1 MSRQQR
7 ITETVTGIH
16 TEEINAHFNLLPER
30 YFVQTNDRELTLH
43 IGMVNQLLHSISSAD
58 SLGSLRPIIE
68 WIDEPA
74 RGLSIAH
81 IVTWD
86 RAGLFHKLAG
96 AFSVA
101 GLNIISAKITTRS
114 DHIAIDTFEVSE
126 PGSGPV
132 RDGHARALF
141 AQTVEAF
148 LMGNHDLGA
157 EIAAQIKKF
166 GNPVPGATSPS
177 VEVYLEIASPR
188 AIVEIHAP
196 DRFGLLYRVGHIFA
210 EQGYSLTG
218 ARVHTHHGIAIDS
231 FFLESDA
238 KVALDSA
245 RLTQLKSALIGTLS
259 QPSDGS

>member
-7 ITETVTGIH
+7 ISENVTGIN

-30 YFVQTNDRELTLH
+30 YFVQTDDQELTLH
-43 IGMVNQLLHSISSAD
+43 IGMVNRLLHSISAAD
-58 SLGSLRPIIE
+58 SLGSLRPVIE
-68 WIDEPA
+68 WQDDLH
-74 RGLSIAH
+74 RGLSVVH

-86 RAGLFHKLAG
+86 RAGLFYKLAG

-126 PGSGPV
+126 PGHGPV
-132 RDGHARALF
+132 RDAQARELF
-141 AQTVEAF
+141 THTVETA
-148 LMGNHDLGA
+148 LMGTKDLDA
-157 EIAAQIKKF
+157 DIWAQIKKF
-166 GNPVPGATSPS
+166 SNPANGTTSPS

-210 EQGYSLTG
+210 EQGYSLSA
-218 ARVHTHHGIAIDS
+218 ARVHTQRGIAIDS
-231 FFLESDA
+231 FFLESDE
-238 KVALDSA
+238 KIPFDGE
-245 RLTQLKSALIGTLS
+245 RLTRLKTSLNGILA
-259 QPSDGS
+259 PSPCPV

>member
-7 ITETVTGIH
+7 ITENVLGIH
-16 TEEINAHFNLLPER
+16 AEEINAHFNLLPER
-30 YFVQTNDRELTLH
+30 YFVQTDDNELTLH
-43 IGMVNQLLHSISSAD
+43 IGMVNRLLHSISAAD
-58 SLGSLRPIIE
+58 SLGSLRPVIE
-68 WIDEPA
+68 WQDDVI

-86 RAGLFHKLAG
+86 RDGLFYKLAG

-126 PGSGPV
+126 PGNGPV
-132 RDGHARALF
+132 RDAQARELF
-141 AQTVEAF
+141 THTVETA
-148 LMGNHDLGA
+148 LMGTKDLGA
-157 EIAAQIKKF
+157 DIAAQIKKF
-166 GNPVPGATSPS
+166 SNPAAGATPPS

-210 EQGYSLTG
+210 QQGYSLSA
-218 ARVHTHHGIAIDS
+218 ARVHTQRGIAVDS
-231 FFLESDA
+231 FFIESDE
-238 KVALDSA
+238 KTPLDNE
-245 RLTQLKSALIGTLS
+245 RLTQLKTALTATLA
-259 QPSDGS
+259 QPASVG

>member
-7 ITETVTGIH
+7 ISENVLGIH
-16 TEEINAHFNLLPER
+16 AEEINAHFNLLPER
-30 YFVQTNDRELTLH
+30 YFVQTDDHELTLH
-43 IGMVNQLLHSISSAD
+43 IGMVNRLLHSISSAD

-68 WIDEPA
+68 WQDDPI
-74 RGLSIAH
+74 RSLSVAH

-126 PGSGPV
+126 PGHGPV
-132 RDGHARALF
+132 RDSHARELF
-141 AQTVEAF
+141 TQTVEAA
-148 LMGNHDLGA
+148 LMGTKDLGTD
-157 EIAAQIKKF
+157 IAAQIKKF
-166 GNPVPGATSPS
+166 SHSTAGGTSPS
-177 VEVYLEIASPR
+177 IEVYLEISSPR

-196 DRFGLLYRVGHIFA
+196 DRFGLLYRVGHVFA

-218 ARVHTHHGIAIDS
+218 ARVHTQRGIAIDS
-231 FFLESDA
+231 FFLESDE
-238 KVALDSA
+238 KTPFDQDRLSRLKTAL
-245 RLTQLKSALIGTLS
+245 TGTLA
-259 QPSDGS
+259 QPVAVG

>member
-7 ITETVTGIH
+7 ITDSVSGIH

-30 YFVQTNDRELTLH
+30 YFVQTNDAELALH
-43 IGMVNQLLHSISSAD
+43 IGMVNRLLHSISAAD
-58 SLGSLRPIIE
+58 SLGSLRPVIE
-68 WIDEPA
+68 WQDDPL

-81 IVTWD
+81 VVTWD
-86 RAGLFHKLAG
+86 RAGLFYKLAG

-126 PGSGPV
+126 PGNGPV
-132 RDGHARALF
+132 RDVRARESF
-141 AQTVEAF
+141 ATSVEAA
-148 LMGNHDLGA
+148 LMGSRDLGTD
-157 EIAAQIKKF
+157 IAAQIKKYAPMA
-166 GNPVPGATSPS
+166 GGATSPS

-210 EQGYSLTG
+210 ELGYSLSA
-218 ARVHTHHGIAIDS
+218 ARVHTQRGIAIDS
-231 FFLESDA
+231 FFLESDE
-238 KVALDSA
+238 KTTLDVS
-245 RLTQLKSALIGTLS
+245 RLTQLKQALNAILALPAEVS
-259 QPSDGS
+259 